1 MSSMPYTCPI
11 KLHSKN
17 VESHTNIHAIFI
29 TERALVLI
37 MHDTLH
43 IQAPT
48 PPLKMWNSE
57 NRLDAINNY
66 VTVIGDCS
74 YVFISICQRIN

>member
-1 MSSMPYTCPI
+1 MLNRI
-11 KLHSKN
+11 H
-17 VESHTNIHAIFI
+17 IHAIFI
-29 TERALVLI
+29 TDRALVLI

-48 PPLKMWNSE
+48 LVLKMWNSV

-74 YVFISICQRIN
+74 YVFISINEMSAIKLRLY